1 MDFLNFGEELDS
13 NCFAC
18 ELNSYSE
25 ENKYTNFIEPIES
38 GICGNDSICE
48 FKLDPF
54 SSFSPKNILISSE
67 TVKTNFSS
75 ENINQNE
82 NINNAF
88 NLNNE
93 KKYLFKVNRE
103 NKKLSGRKRN
113 LELKEGEF
121 YIHNK
126 YAVDNIL
133 RKVQCDYIN
142 YLIDVTNEI
151 LKVKNC
157 KEKFLKISYDFKKDI
172 TNDNFEKVKNYKIGE
187 IVKMDISKKYKKKDP
202 TTNRKSYEKVIKDK
216 DIKGFF
222 NETYLYVF
230 LNYYFQ
236 NKKKIKLSGLEID
249 LKNIK
254 TFEDFLNKNNDDD
267 ENGSYKEKIL
277 EVVKAVYFQKKFKIK
292 DN

>member
-54 SSFSPKNILISSE
+54 SSFPPKNILISSE

-75 ENINQNE
+75 ENINQIE
-82 NINNAF
+82 NINAF

-151 LKVKNC
+151 LNVKNC
-157 KEKFLKISYDFKKDI
+157 KEKFLKISYDFKKDV
-172 TNDNFEKVKNYKIGE
+172 TNDNFEKLKNYKIGE
-187 IVKMDISKKYKKKDP
+187 IVKMDISKKYKKIDP
-202 TTNRKSYEKVIKDK
+202 TTNKKLYEKVIKDK